1 MPARRHPRAPAAL
14 GTIVLLGA
22 QLEEELSWT
31 LRTTAVVISSGRNEA
46 GYVDGA
52 MSLVGPRPPSS
63 ASAWNGSYLR
73 ISCRHWGRR
82 TTAEDDPK
90 LPSIDNRHARPTTTA
105 PHLDSN
111 QKEPGAHVIGPAGFP
126 SIADV
131 TALFCGGACRIA
143 PSSAGGLPALC
154 PADLQI

>member
-1 MPARRHPRAPAAL
+1 MAAR
-14 GTIVLLGA
+14 
-22 QLEEELSWT
+22 
-31 LRTTAVVISSGRNEA
+31 
-46 GYVDGA
+46 
-52 MSLVGPRPPSS
+52 
-63 ASAWNGSYLR
+63 
-73 ISCRHWGRR
+73 
-82 TTAEDDPK
+82 DPQ

-131 TALFCGGACRIA
+131 TALFCGGACRIV

-154 PADLQI
+154 PATFRFVIRACPRSFRIAEPNYASCGLSSSPDR